1 MGDQMTQIMME
12 DFEAGFSGAMLIFY
26 LVYLAFML
34 AITVGSYVL
43 QSVSLHTIAKRRG
56 IHKPWL
62 SWLPI
67 GEMWI
72 VGCISD
78 QYQYVVKGKTKN
90 KRKWMIGL
98 WIVLFAIWVVMLVL
112 LGVMAFNAISSAA
125 NGISEAAIEN
135 ALLGPMLGMLGCA
148 IPMMGIAFAVM
159 IIRYFA
165 MYDLYTSCN
174 PQNNVLFLVLS
185 IFFSV
190 TEPFFVFFNRKKD
203 GGMPPRRSEP
213 QFSEPPQYEQP
224 EQFVEIPE
232 SQ

>member
-1 MGDQMTQIMME
+1 MSY
-12 DFEAGFSGAMLIFY
+12 DFDVDIFESLGAGFGIFY
-26 LVYLAFML
+26 LVYML
-34 AITVGSYVL
+34 VCYGFGIACYVL
-43 QSVSLHTIAKRRG
+43 RAAGFYSIAKRRG
-56 IHKPWL
+56 INHPWM
-62 SWLPI
+62 SWIPGLDL
-67 GEMWI
+67 W
-72 VGCISD
+72 VLGCISD

-224 EQFVEIPE
+224 EQFEEIPE